1 MALDGDLEKLVSDL
15 QKRVASLEQAV
26 FSQGRRPSAKN
37 LEQKIVEKVDDLGT
51 QDLIMMALR
60 QKPKQTKAQIRQ
72 VLGDWGKA
80 YGSWF
85 DGGNFSG
92 RLVNKGFVKKDGTTD
107 AGEELF
113 SLTKKGE
120 MEADGLMSRI

>member
-1 MALDGDLEKLVSDL
+1 MALESDLEKIVSDL

-26 FSQGRRPSAKN
+26 FSAGRKPSARG
-37 LEQKIVEKVDDLGT
+37 LEQKIVEKVDDMGT
-51 QDLIMMALR
+51 QELIIIALQ

-72 VLGDWGKA
+72 ALNDWGKA

-85 DGGNFSG
+85 EGGNFSV
-92 RLVNKGFVKKDGTTD
+92 RLVNKGLVKKDGATD
-107 AGEELF
+107 SGEDLF

-120 MEADGLMSRI
+120 MEADVLISKL

>member
-1 MALDGDLEKLVSDL
+1 MDGDLEKIVSDL

-26 FSQGRRPSAKN
+26 FSKGHKPARGI
-37 LEQKIVEKVDDLGT
+37 EQKIVEKIDDLGT
-51 QDLIMMALR
+51 QDLIIIALL

-72 VLGDWGKA
+72 ALGDWGKA

-92 RLVNKGFVKKDGTTD
+92 RLVNKGLVKKDGATD

-120 MEADGLMSRI
+120 MEADSLMSRL

>member
-1 MALDGDLEKLVSDL
+1 MESDLAKVVSDL

-26 FSQGRRPSAKN
+26 FSAGRKPSATGI
-37 LEQKIVEKVDDLGT
+37 EQKIVEKVDDLGT
-51 QDLIMMALR
+51 QDLIMIALR
-60 QKPKQTKAQIRQ
+60 QKPKQTKAQIKQ

-85 DGGNFSG
+85 EGGNFSG
-92 RLVNKGFVKKDGTTD
+92 RLVSKGLVKKDGSTD
-107 AGEELF
+107 AGEDLF

-120 MEADGLMSRI
+120 MEADSLMSKL